1 MTDRY
6 FFCVSSFVLQQ
17 GLTLQTR
24 KQSVMDEYKELF
36 WKSAFGFGP
45 LLVTVGLVSIKPFE
59 VRVAMFDSWFRWVI
73 LAAAIWTA
81 FGFLW
86 CIDTVVDI
94 IKMEFKYLVI
104 RTIGRSGN
112 KYIREIAY
120 FLEPMLLPES
130 RAEFYECRSEA
141 RSGDP
146 DKADKMCD
154 LGFRYAHGRG
164 CRKNYRK
171 AHFWYEASYIN
182 GLMFGGVLSD
192 LMMEN
197 LDDDTR
203 KKILRRN
210 RLPLKLYKKKQAIRL
225 FIMRKCGAFRSI

>member
-1 MTDRY
+1 M
-6 FFCVSSFVLQQ
+6 SSFVSQQ
-17 GLTLQTR
+17 GLSLR
-24 KQSVMDEYKELF
+24 AKKQSVMDEYKEFFL
-36 WKSAFGFGP
+36 KSVIGFSP
-45 LLVTVGLVSIKPFE
+45 LMVTVGLVAGKPFE
-59 VRVAMFDSWFRWVI
+59 ARAAMFDSWFKWVI
-73 LAAAIWTA
+73 LAAAIWAA

-86 CIDTVVDI
+86 IIDTVVDI
-94 IKMEFKYLVI
+94 IRMEFNYLVI
-104 RTIGRSGN
+104 KTIGRSRN
-112 KYIREIAY
+112 KYVREIAY
-120 FLEPMLLPES
+120 FLAPELLPES
-130 RAEFYECRSEA
+130 RAKFRECRDEA

-154 LGFRYAHGRG
+154 LGFRYAHGMG

-192 LMMEN
+192 LMMGN

-225 FIMRKCGAFRSI
+225 FIMRKCGASRLI

>member
-1 MTDRY
+1 
-6 FFCVSSFVLQQ
+6 
-17 GLTLQTR
+17 
-24 KQSVMDEYKELF
+24 
-36 WKSAFGFGP
+36 
-45 LLVTVGLVSIKPFE
+45 
-59 VRVAMFDSWFRWVI
+59 
-73 LAAAIWTA
+73 
-81 FGFLW
+81 
-86 CIDTVVDI
+86 
-94 IKMEFKYLVI
+94 
-104 RTIGRSGN
+104 
-112 KYIREIAY
+112 
-120 FLEPMLLPES
+120 MLLPES
-130 RAEFYECRSEA
+130 RADFYECRNEA

-171 AHFWYEASYIN
+171 AHFWYEAAYIN

-225 FIMRKCGAFRSI
+225 FIMRKCGASRLI